1 MISTLFFIATAALAN
16 PPSDK
21 AGSQET
27 KTKSAYAAESPAN
40 TTPYV
45 FGWMDY
51 SEPKVTLRGGRT
63 KGIPVTLV
71 EDASERWSDLQEEGL
86 DAFERDKRA
95 ILAMTGDYRISF
107 DFLEVE
113 LYGAKGELTKP
124 YRSWATERVF
134 AIDTPDDKISLQ
146 HIIVMFMELPDGS
159 VSEPMLV
166 KHWRQDW
173 EYEPETT
180 LEFIGDEHWETRTL
194 TDEERSGQW
203 QQTVYQVDDSP
214 RYAMRGVWEH
224 NGSFSAWHGESAW
237 RPLPRREYTVRSDY
251 HTLVGTNRLT
261 ILPTG
266 WVHSQ
271 DNVKTVLASP
281 KVVDNNNPA
290 LAREFGLNRYER
302 IADFDFSAAETYWSK
317 TSAFWSEVRDS
328 WAKHLAVSE
337 TVQVATMCGEERV
350 YKKLFALAADISDEK
365 GPSGKKLS
373 KKIDS
378 IMSCAVSPKRK
389 P

>member
-1 MISTLFFIATAALAN
+1 MSTGRPA
-16 PPSDK
+16 PSL
-21 AGSQET
+21 
-27 KTKSAYAAESPAN
+27 TKSARDSGSRPC
-40 TTPYV
+40 TRS
-45 FGWMDY
+45 M
-51 SEPKVTLRGGRT
+51 TL
-63 KGIPVTLV
+63 
-71 EDASERWSDLQEEGL
+71 
-86 DAFERDKRA
+86 
-95 ILAMTGDYRISF
+95 LAMRCA
-107 DFLEVE
+107 V
-113 LYGAKGELTKP
+113 YG
-124 YRSWATERVF
+124 S
-134 AIDTPDDKISLQ
+134 
-146 HIIVMFMELPDGS
+146 
-159 VSEPMLV
+159 
-166 KHWRQDW
+166 
-173 EYEPETT
+173 TT
-180 LEFIGDEHWETRTL
+180 AH
-194 TDEERSGQW
+194 
-203 QQTVYQVDDSP
+203 SP
-214 RYAMRGVWEH
+214 
-224 NGSFSAWHGESAW
+224 AWHGESAW
-237 RPLPRREYTVRSDY
+237 RPLPRREYTVRSHY

-302 IADFDFSAAETYWSK
+302 IADFDFSAAETYWTK

-378 IMSCAVSPKRK
+378 IMNCAVSPKRM